1 MMTLAGVADEIQHRI
16 IHMFARDQTG
26 ERATNGGSERLNRD
40 PNFRDYLNFYEFF
53 HADNGKGLG
62 ASHQTGWTGFVAY
75 FIWQTGHSARLPRTP
90 RTPRS
95 SAMHYFDET
104 VPPTP
109 ASHSENGDYL
119 SDYGGA
125 SGTEMEPE
133 EL

>member
-1 MMTLAGVADEIQHRI
+1 MLTLAAVADEIQHRI
-16 IHMFARDQTG
+16 IHIFARDNYG

-40 PNFRDYLNFYEFF
+40 PHFRDYVNFYEFF

-62 ASHQTGWTGFVAY
+62 ASHQTGWTGWVAY
-75 FIWQTGHSARLPRTP
+75 AIWQTGHTARLPRTP

-95 SAMHYFDET
+95 SAAHYFQES

-109 ASHSENGDYL
+109 ALSEH
-119 SDYGGA
+119 SDYDFGTG
-125 SGTEMEPE
+125 SGTELEPD